1 MAHIYRTRIESGLSE
16 QMIKYALKCSND
28 HSFES
33 WFQSADAFDT
43 LHRRGLVNCSVCGT
57 GDVSKS
63 VMAPRIG
70 KSDDAAEERPL
81 SAPATPA
88 EQAVR
93 EMRAHLEAN
102 SENVGKNFAY
112 EARAIHNGDAPERS
126 IYGEAKLQDAKKLI
140 DDGIPVA
147 PLPFVGPRKSN

>member
-1 MAHIYRTRIESGLSE
+1 
-16 QMIKYALKCSND
+16 MIKYALTCANE

-43 LHRRGLVNCSVCGT
+43 LHARGLVNCSVCGVS
-57 GDVSKS
+57 DVSKS

-70 KSDDAAEERPL
+70 KSGTEIEERPL
-81 SAPATPA
+81 SAPATAA

-102 SENVGKNFAY
+102 SEDVGTNFAK
-112 EARAIHNGDAPERS
+112 EARAIHNGEAPERS
-126 IYGEAKLQDAKKLI
+126 IYGEAKVQDAKKLVE
-140 DDGIPVA
+140 DGIPIA
-147 PLPFVGPRKSN
+147 PLPFITPRKSN